1 MKIEKISFSELKV
14 SEWSGGTTSEY
25 FIYPN
30 DSSVQ
35 AQNFDFRIS
44 TASIEIKASN
54 FTQFLNHNRI
64 LLILEGETE
73 ITHQYKY
80 SKQLKKFDIEYFS
93 GNYDTSSSSKG
104 KVKDFNL
111 IYDAKYSANVE
122 VINRELNFS
131 HSILQNQWMF
141 IFNYNGELEVQY
153 LNEFYTIESDEMLIL
168 YNENI
173 QQEFYL
179 KGNAQLVMS
188 TIQLK

>member
-73 ITHQYKY
+73 ITHKYKY

-93 GNYDTSSSSKG
+93 GNYHTSSLSEG

-111 IYDAKYSANVE
+111 IYDAKYSAKVE
-122 VINRELNFS
+122 VINRELNFL
-131 HSILQNQWMF
+131 HSIQQNQWMF
-141 IFNYNGELEVQY
+141 ILNYNGELEVQY